1 MLFLYESKFYE
12 FTSHQEYKLW
22 TNCIVKK
29 VGNLLKAL
37 IHERPIDSK
46 LYDIGTSYFTLLDP
60 DLQLFGKI
68 LITQQ
73 MGKIASIYFHQIF
86 TNAFSQD
93 LRQLILKIW
102 EFLDHENFQCDS
114 MLFYIE
120 NTTENLSL
128 IHI

>member
-46 LYDIGTSYFTLLDP
+46 LALRYWNKLFHTIRPRFTTFWQDIDHAADGKDCVNIFPSNLYQCVFPGLKTVNLE
-60 DLQLFGKI
+60 DLGI
-68 LITQQ
+68 LGPRKLP
-73 MGKIASIYFHQIF
+73 MRL
-86 TNAFSQD
+86 NA
-93 LRQLILKIW
+93 IL
-102 EFLDHENFQCDS
+102 H
-114 MLFYIE
+114 
-120 NTTENLSL
+120 
-128 IHI
+128 